1 MRGPDE
7 VPLPKLTLDQLWAVA
22 EVLGRVTDR
31 QLRRMGLDARARAEL
46 EEAHEVLVQ
55 LVERAPE
62 EELAARQLVLHL
74 RPKEPEEHAANARAF
89 ALAGRWD
96 DAMTELG
103 RAFRVLARLAPPGLE
118 PFRAAD
124 LASWLAREAPESPAA
139 HAAHFLLRVSS
150 HERGTFDA
158 LEALRRWDEPDRRAF
173 AAWARAPWFA

>member
-1 MRGPDE
+1 ME
-7 VPLPKLTLDQLWAVA
+7 VPLPRLTLDQLWAVA

-46 EEAHEVLVQ
+46 DEAHEVLVQ
-55 LVERAPE
+55 LIDRAPE
-62 EELAARQLVLHL
+62 EELEARQLVLHL

-89 ALAGRWD
+89 ALAGRAN

-103 RAFRVLARLAPPGLE
+103 RAFGVLTRLAPAGLD

-124 LASWLAREAPESPAA
+124 LARWLARESPQSPAVR
-139 HAAHFLLRVSS
+139 HAARFLLCVSS

-158 LEALRRWDEPDRRAF
+158 LAALATWDEADRRAF
-173 AAWARAPWFA
+173 AAWARAPWLA